1 MTRRVNEDGLNQ
13 RREQNN
19 SKDEDGSN
27 VSDGFQVPDLGAD
40 LDAPPAY
47 GDHFDELQLSQAGF
61 EAGAAVTG
69 NSTCVSSIHSLL
81 TFPR

>member
-1 MTRRVNEDGLNQ
+1 MTRKVNEDGLNSGH
-13 RREQNN
+13 EQNN
-19 SKDEDGSN
+19 PADGHGSYAG
-27 VSDGFQVPDLGAD
+27 DGFQVPDLGAD

-69 NSTCVSSIHSLL
+69 DSTSAQAFCVQY
-81 TFPR
+81 